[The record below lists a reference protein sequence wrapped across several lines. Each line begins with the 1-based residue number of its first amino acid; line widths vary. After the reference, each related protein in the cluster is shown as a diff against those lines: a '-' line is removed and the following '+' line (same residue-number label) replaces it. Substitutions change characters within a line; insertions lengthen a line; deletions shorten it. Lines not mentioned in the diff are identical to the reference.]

1 MEPVQVGSKLK
12 CSDIAAE
19 TLETL
24 PGMNDTNT
32 QMQIRSII
40 SAPVLH
46 PTIAP
51 PPVSAFSNGDLGA
64 KLITIVDLQNEV
76 TDLSTN
82 LVKVNGGSIDQ
93 FMLPKGILDQV
104 DNDGKI
110 ILLTRKRD
118 YLKTLLEKMPK
129 KLQEAQ
135 SRSEDTIPQQT
146 LQFHSNRDDTIPQKS
161 RSDDTIIEGSNI
173 PPLDVDHTLLDIPSG
188 WVLPHRRAHEDKRN
202 ITVQYVFTWAVR
214 LCATLKHAFNIHQI
228 GLKFQASHGYDR
240 KSWFRKSGKG
250 QDFLHVEDIWKA
262 ACVSPLR
269 HKPNKVRTPAAAA
282 QTLQLDGSE
291 ERQENRGNKVRTP
304 DGQEEP
310 ALKKQRTRRQNVK
323 SDALKIVTELLQ
335 SSAKSAIYLD

>member
-64 KLITIVDLQNEV
+64 KLITIVDLQNEM

-146 LQFHSNRDDTIPQKS
+146 LLFHSNRDDTIPQKS
-161 RSDDTIIEGSNI
+161 RSDDTIIAGSII
-173 PPLDVDHTLLDIPSG
+173 PIY
-188 WVLPHRRAHEDKRN
+188 HR
-202 ITVQYVFTWAVR
+202 WM
-214 LCATLKHAFNIHQI
+214 
-228 GLKFQASHGYDR
+228 
-240 KSWFRKSGKG
+240 
-250 QDFLHVEDIWKA
+250 
-262 ACVSPLR
+262 
-269 HKPNKVRTPAAAA
+269 
-282 QTLQLDGSE
+282 
-291 ERQENRGNKVRTP
+291 
-304 DGQEEP
+304 
-310 ALKKQRTRRQNVK
+310 
-323 SDALKIVTELLQ
+323 
-335 SSAKSAIYLD
+335 